1 MKGSNPNLVNLLHT
15 QFGETI
21 DVDIPSPLK
30 TCRLRDL
37 RPNPSVNYS
46 SVFAVAVERWR
57 RYVSL
62 FPSIITTPRVGSW
75 KLFSYPFSWT
85 LTRVHLQWWPRALRS
100 PTFFSVVSTAPV
112 PSQSSVWNIRTRET

>member
-1 MKGSNPNLVNLLHT
+1 SQNKLAVKFFDIKSSHLIMKGSNPNLVNLLHT

-75 KLFSYPFSWT
+75 KLFSYPFS
-85 LTRVHLQWWPRALRS
+85 
-100 PTFFSVVSTAPV
+100 
-112 PSQSSVWNIRTRET
+112 